1 MMGIDH
7 LVPLLEVTDVL
18 DVLFGG
24 DLDCLL

>member
-1 MMGIDH
+1 VVGVYD

-18 DVLFGG
+18 DVLLGA